1 VTIDREKVLQAAQG
15 FIQKKRYDRAVAEYQ
30 KLIQQDPD
38 DVRILL
44 KIGDL
49 QSKMEAHADA
59 IATYERVGKHYAA
72 QGFALKAIAV
82 YKQIREIIRKHV
94 PNLAERYDHI
104 TPQLADLYAQLGLIT
119 DALAAYDEVATQ
131 LQRSGQDRRAI
142 EVFQKIVAL
151 DDTNP
156 LPHLRLAEAHSRI
169 KNVDAAIAHFSTA
182 ADILIKLKRHD
193 DALKVLERLL
203 HHRSDPAFAQQAAEI
218 YLERARPNDGMMALA
233 KLQICFQ
240 ADPKNL
246 GTLALLARAFVS
258 IGQPAKSLEVQ
269 KELARLAKEQGKLD
283 VYRETV
289 DRLTRAAP
297 NDEAVQRLAASMS
310 DAAPPRVSAQ
320 PVSDAA
326 IALSDGE
333 IEELS
338 EDDLG
343 DAEIIPSEAPTAQA
357 QIIAAHPYASTRA
370 PNVSAP
376 ELEVVD
382 EPGVPGAAD
391 EEDPEIAL
399 QAQRAMADA
408 ESFYR
413 LGLFSKA
420 IQRLEGA
427 TQLQPQ
433 SVVVRRKLRD
443 ILYEQEQYER
453 TAEEMVAIGSV
464 FIEVGDLEHAAEE
477 LLAIFTFMPDH
488 PVARQMLLDL
498 GYEPPQ
504 NGEAVPPTEGV
515 VPDAYHPAHD
525 TEADIPPAAMRSD
538 SMPLPSYDLE
548 EIGPA
553 EAMSSPGYD
562 VRAETYEQKRE
573 ALGSTPLPSFP
584 MEDEPSEVP
593 EAAAPRARHAAMP
606 GPLGAGG
613 GDSIED
619 VLEEAEFF
627 ITRGLLDDA
636 RNILEEQLRRNPN
649 HPLLNE
655 RMRELALAANDVKSS
670 SGTRERPQHE
680 LDAPAD
686 PRTIS
691 DRAFDIAASLD
702 ALDALDAS
710 PQPGMMNDVQ
720 QVDVEE
726 VFAKF
731 KAGVREQISE
741 GDSATHYD
749 LGLAYH
755 GMGLVAD
762 AIDEFTVA
770 GADPKRECVC
780 HSMIGMIH
788 RAQGN
793 VNAAIDAFMKGLH
806 AEQKTPEQE
815 LKLYYELGDAYDSKG
830 NSSEALYYF
839 RRVAHRD
846 ASFND
851 PRGAVA
857 ARIRAVQAGEKRS
870 PRAQAVNASNEFE
883 DAFDA
888 ALTGGKRS

>member
-1 VTIDREKVLQAAQG
+1 VTIDREKVLQTAQG

-38 DVRILL
+38 DARILL

-59 IATYERVGKHYAA
+59 ISTYERVGKYYAA

-94 PNLAERYDHI
+94 PDLADRYGHI

-131 LQRSGQDRRAI
+131 LQRAGQDRRAI

-156 LPHLRLAEAHSRI
+156 LPHLRLAEAYSRI
-169 KNVDAAIAHFSTA
+169 KDVEGAIRHFSTA
-182 ADILIKLKRHD
+182 AEILIKLKRHD

-203 HHRSDPAFAQQAAEI
+203 HHRSEPVFARQAAEI
-218 YLERARPNDGMMALA
+218 YLERARPNDGMLALA

-246 GTLALLARAFVS
+246 GTLALLARAFVT
-258 IGQPAKSLEVQ
+258 IGQPAKSIEVQ
-269 KELARLAKEQGKLD
+269 KELARLAKEQGRLD
-283 VYRETV
+283 VYRETI
-289 DRLTRAAP
+289 DRLTKVAP
-297 NDEAVQRLAASMS
+297 NDEGVQRLANSLS
-310 DAAPPRVSAQ
+310 EAAPPRASTG
-320 PVSDAA
+320 PTSDAA

-338 EDDLG
+338 EDDIG
-343 DAEIIPSEAPTAQA
+343 EAEMPSEAPTAQA
-357 QIIAAHPYASTRA
+357 RVIAPRASVHGS
-370 PNVSAP
+370 PNVSTP
-376 ELEVVD
+376 ELVVEEGRQGGD
-382 EPGVPGAAD
+382 SQ
-391 EEDPEIAL
+391 EDPEAL
-399 QAQRAMADA
+399 LAAQRAMADS
-408 ESFYR
+408 ESYYK
-413 LGLFSKA
+413 LGLYSKA
-420 IQRLEGA
+420 LQRLEGA
-427 TQLQPQ
+427 IQQQPH
-433 SVVVRRKLRD
+433 SIVLRRKLRD

-453 TAEEMVAIGSV
+453 TAEEMVAIGTV
-464 FIEVGDLEHAAEE
+464 FLESGDLEHAAEE
-477 LLAIFTFMPDH
+477 LLAIFSFLPDH

-498 GYEPPQ
+498 GYEPPE
-504 NGEAVPPTEGV
+504 NTDVAAVEAQVPAEV
-515 VPDAYHPAHD
+515 YHPAHD
-525 TEADIPPAAMRSD
+525 TEADLPPAARADRESV
-538 SMPLPSYDLE
+538 PLPSYDLE

-562 VRAETYEQKRE
+562 VRAETYERKRE
-573 ALGSTPLPSFP
+573 ALGEAPLPSFP
-584 MEDEPSEVP
+584 MDDDTDAEPPASRR
-593 EAAAPRARHAAMP
+593 PRNAQAP
-606 GPLGAGG
+606 GPMPASTLGSSTE
-613 GDSIED
+613 SIED
-619 VLEEAEFF
+619 ALEEAEFF

-636 RNILEEQLRRNPN
+636 RNILEEQLKRNPG

-655 RMRELALAANDVKSS
+655 RMRELDEAASDTKSS
-670 SGTRERPQHE
+670 SGTRERPQYE
-680 LDAPAD
+680 VGAQAP
-686 PRTIS
+686 PKTVS

-710 PQPGMMNDVQ
+710 PRPAPVNEAQ

-741 GDSATHYD
+741 SDSATHYD

-755 GMGLVAD
+755 GMGLFAD

-770 GADPKRECVC
+770 ASDPKRECVC
-780 HSMIGMIH
+780 QSMIGMIH
-788 RAQGN
+788 RQQGN

-806 AEQKTPEQE
+806 AEQKTSEQE

-830 NSSEALYYF
+830 NASEALYYF

-846 ASFND
+846 AAFND

-857 ARIRAVQAGEKRS
+857 VRIRTVQAGEKRP
-870 PRAQAVNASNEFE
+870 PRAQAVNASSEFE
-883 DAFDA
+883 AAFDA
-888 ALTGGKRS
+888 ALSGGKRS